1 MRMTRIMAMAL
12 LTAGLGMGVLAG
24 CATTGTDAGS
34 SMLTRAEKARMDEA
48 IERIK
53 PSIVRIKVVEPEYY
67 GGRADKFVTFGS
79 GTIITPEG
87 HVVTNHHVAGKAVQL
102 VVTLPNREEV
112 PATLVGTDPATDI
125 AVIKLHQPD
134 GVVYP
139 TARFGNSDTVR
150 VGDPVLALG
159 SPAALSQSVTLG
171 IVSNTEMI
179 MPEIYGGRGLELDGE
194 SVGQLVRWFGH
205 DAQIFGGN
213 SGGPLVNLDGEIIG
227 VNEIGIGGLGGAI
240 PGNLA
245 RKVAEQ
251 LMEQGRVTRAY
262 LGLGIQPLLKQSGLN
277 EGVLISTV
285 QKNSPAEAA
294 GIEPGDV
301 LLSINGT
308 GVIGRF
314 GEDLPTINNI
324 LADLAVEQPST
335 LQILRAGERR
345 DITIVPAV
353 REPSLTPTE
362 IFLKW
367 GITGRD
373 VSLWN
378 QIALAREDTD
388 GVLITSTSNGGPAA
402 RSKPEIKPADV
413 IVQVNDTKIENMAQ
427 LLELTESLTGNTTAF
442 VPVLV
447 TFEREGETMMTAVRL
462 GIEELPPPARE
473 VRKAWLPISTQPLT
487 TEIRELLPVEPS
499 TKGVRITRV
508 FDSAG
513 ESFPLQVGDIVTE
526 LDGDLLDIFRVE
538 DSEVFDT
545 LIRQYRI
552 GDNVELAI
560 LRGGERQTVQVT
572 LDSSPQAAREM
583 ERYRDLDFEFT
594 VRTATHADRMRP
606 AMRGV
611 EFGAVVDSVT
621 SGGWA
626 ALAGLSVGNAIL
638 SINGTTINSVHDV
651 QRAMETA
658 KQQRA
663 ATVVFY
669 VRAGTGNMFLELEP
683 NW

>member
-24 CATTGTDAGS
+24 CATTGNGTSS
-34 SMLTRAEKARMDEA
+34 SMLTQAEKARMDEA

-53 PSIVRIKVVEPEYY
+53 PSIVRIKVVEPEYW

-112 PATLVGTDPATDI
+112 PATLIGTDPATDI
-125 AVIKLHQPD
+125 AVIKLDQPE

-139 TARFGNSDTVR
+139 TASFGNSDTVR

-194 SVGQLVRWFGH
+194 SVGELVRWFGH

-251 LMEQGRVTRAY
+251 IMEQGFVTRAY
-262 LGLGIQPLLKQSGLN
+262 LGMGIQPLLKQSGLE

-285 QKNSPAEAA
+285 QKDSPAEAA

-308 GVIGRF
+308 GVVGRF
-314 GEDLPTINNI
+314 GEDLPTINNL

-335 LQILRAGERR
+335 FEILREGERR

-378 QIALAREDTD
+378 KIALAREDTG
-388 GVLITSTSNGGPAA
+388 GVLVTSTSNGGPAA
-402 RSKPEIKPADV
+402 RAKPEIKPADV
-413 IVQVNDTKIENMAQ
+413 IVQVNDTKIENMDQ
-427 LLELTESLTGNTTAF
+427 LLELTETLTGDTTAF

-462 GIEELPPPARE
+462 GIEDLPPPARE

-487 TEIRELLPVEPS
+487 TEIRELLPVDAD

-508 FDSAG
+508 YDSAG
-513 ESFPLQVGDIVTE
+513 EEFPLEVGDIVTE
-526 LDGDLLDIFRVE
+526 LDGDPLDIFRVE

-552 GDNVELAI
+552 GDNVELGI
-560 LRGGERQTVQVT
+560 LRDGEPQTVAVT
-572 LDSSPQAAREM
+572 LDSSPLAAREM

-594 VRTATHADRMRP
+594 VRAATHADRMRP
-606 AMRGV
+606 EMRGV

-621 SGGWA
+621 SGSWA
-626 ALAGLSVGNAIL
+626 ALAGLSVGNALI
-638 SINGTTINSVHDV
+638 SINGETITNVDDV
-651 QRAMETA
+651 KRAMEAA
-658 KQQRA
+658 KVERVE
-663 ATVVFY
+663 TVVFY